1 MREANRNLIMGSHN
15 ENNNAMSVAE
25 AFQHYGMDYNVAKEH
40 LIRIPDAIFAKINN
54 GESLTAEDIAVLT
67 DTRLIKSSMATVR
80 TDTDTTLGVVGSK
93 YGICQNAKAL
103 EFIDFMT
110 NGTDTKVQTCG
121 VLDDGSRIWMSVK
134 MPKVASLGR
143 LSNGEEDSIE
153 EYLLFTN
160 SHDGSGAVTCC
171 FTPIRV
177 ICRNTLAAALRLSNA
192 KMGKLVF
199 KHTSGINERMDF
211 TAEENKKKAI
221 ECLKLYERCSEE
233 YVNNLLGLKA
243 MSLGTSASE
252 VDKKVLEFAT
262 RLNVTDEK
270 MVAEILKMGS
280 ADNVDIATRTKNN
293 ISALMDSIYGGV
305 GQSEH
310 QGSGLWLANGITTYY
325 QNDYKP
331 NQTDEERFVGI
342 TEGTAN
348 KAIEKAFDLIPRL
361 VA

>member
-1 MREANRNLIMGSHN
+1 MAKETRSNLIMGSHN
-15 ENNNAMSVAE
+15 ETTNKMSVAE
-25 AFQHYGMDYNVAKEH
+25 AFQHYGMDYSVSKESLVRLPDD
-40 LIRIPDAIFAKINN
+40 LITKILN
-54 GESLTAEDIAVLT
+54 GEDLGVIDP
-67 DTRLIKSSMATVR
+67 TRIIKSSMATVR

-93 YGICQNAKAL
+93 YGVCQNAKAL

-110 NGTDTKVQTCG
+110 NGTEGNADVQTCG
-121 VLDDGSRIWMSVK
+121 VLDDGARIWMSVK

-143 LSNGEEDSIE
+143 LTNGEEDSIE

-177 ICRNTLAAALRLSNA
+177 VCRNTLAAALRMSSA

-199 KHTSGINERMDF
+199 KHTSGIDKRMDF
-211 TAEENKKKAI
+211 TAEENRAKAI
-221 ECLKLYERCSEE
+221 ECLKLYDRCSEE
-233 YVNNLLGLKA
+233 YINNLLTLKN
-243 MSLGTSASE
+243 MSLGNYASE

-270 MVAEILKMGS
+270 SVAEILRMGS
-280 ADNVDIATRTKNN
+280 VDNVDIATRTKNN
-293 ISALMDSIYGGV
+293 INALLDSIYGGI
-305 GQSEH
+305 GQEEYK
-310 QGSGLWLANGITTYY
+310 GTGLWLANGITTYY

-331 NQTDEERFVGI
+331 NDTDEERFVGI
-342 TEGTAN
+342 TEGTAK
-348 KAIEKAFDLIPRL
+348 KAVDNAFDLITRL